1 LLLEAAR
8 RRLVSRLACRRAW
21 LLKAARDELGN
32 LVEPPETAAKRPP
45 VAKPMLDEVR
55 SWTDGIMSGRSTR
68 RWRAP

>member
-1 LLLEAAR
+1 
-8 RRLVSRLACRRAW
+8 

-32 LVEPPETAAKRPP
+32 LVEPPEAAAKRPP
-45 VAKPMLDEVR
+45 VAKPMLDEFR